1 MIIKSTN
8 KMYLTANQKWK
19 SFIAILIMAF
29 MSSCATKKDIILFQD
44 LEENVSKEVV
54 YAVRKIQ
61 INDIIDVKISTLN
74 PETAAPY
81 NAGGGSAN
89 INANIELM
97 KLQGY
102 LVPVDGT
109 ISLPIL
115 GDIVVTNKTIIEI
128 QNDIQKTLEED
139 GHLLNPT
146 VVVRVLNAKV
156 TILGE
161 VASPGTYSYTE
172 QFITL
177 PQALGYAGD
186 VTIGANRK
194 EIWLIREEEGARQYY
209 KIDLTKTDWFDTP
222 AYTIKQND
230 IIYVY
235 PNEVKVKSAGYIGN
249 TGTVLSVISILFTT
263 YALLIR

>member
-1 MIIKSTN
+1 
-8 KMYLTANQKWK
+8 
-19 SFIAILIMAF
+19 
-29 MSSCATKKDIILFQD
+29 
-44 LEENVSKEVV
+44 
-54 YAVRKIQ
+54 
-61 INDIIDVKISTLN
+61 
-74 PETAAPY
+74 
-81 NAGGGSAN
+81 
-89 INANIELM
+89 
-97 KLQGY
+97 
-102 LVPVDGT
+102 VPVDGT